1 MNCTSASPFIR
12 IFLFA
17 LMLKLSA
24 GCECLNTICEDQIQF
39 RIIDKVTKQ
48 DLVFGTSPKYKVDSL
63 YFKQRPD
70 TALSSGYYSSV
81 FVYLQTS
88 LISNTIPYDTIYLRL
103 TVNDID
109 TIILTRK
116 NEGSSKCCPNGYK
129 RIMNIKFNGTYVT
142 SEGRNFLFEK

>member
-1 MNCTSASPFIR
+1 MNCRSISPFILLV
-12 IFLFA
+12 LFS
-17 LMLKLSA
+17 LLITFFP
-24 GCECLNTICEDQIQF
+24 GCECLNTICEEQIQF

-63 YFKQRPD
+63 YFKQHPD

-88 LISNTIPYDTIYLRL
+88 LISNTIPYDTIYIRL
-103 TVNDID
+103 SANDID
-109 TIILTRK
+109 TIMITRK
-116 NEGSSKCCPNGYK
+116 NESSSKCCPNGFK
-129 RIMNIKFNGTYVT
+129 RITNIKFNGAYAT